1 MRLHVFA
8 VIILTVLLV
17 LVGRLWMLQFTRW
30 VVYSRAA
37 AGNRTSV
44 TFSPAPRG
52 IIFDRTGHILAQ
64 NRPVWN
70 VSIIPAKFPRD
81 EGEAEKVIVRLAGI
95 LQAPTPELR
104 KKLKEARVRKG
115 QEVVILE
122 DLGEDVPFKVVAQIE
137 EQALPGVSI
146 AQSAVR
152 SYPYGP
158 LAAHVLGY
166 ARGINDRQYEQVKD
180 LDYPLLKPSTE
191 PDSLELVGPEPL
203 YSRESIFGQ
212 SGLEKEYEV
221 DLNTAPALPILSGRP
236 GKIVYE
242 VDATLAPVR
251 PIEQRPPTVGASV
264 HLALDVGAQMAAES
278 ALREALREHP
288 NRTGAAV
295 VLDVNDGGVVA
306 MASLPSFNPNEWVKR
321 IPAAQWKRLN
331 EDPRT
336 PLLNKATCGLY
347 PPASTFKLISMSA
360 ALETKKVTPEKTFFC
375 PGFIREGPQR
385 FDCWQPTGHGSLGLR
400 GALAHSCDVY
410 FYELVRQQGLS
421 SDDLATYATDFGLG
435 ETTGLDLPEEVAG
448 LVPTREWKRNVQGQG
463 WWTGD
468 TINMVIGQGATQATP
483 LQMALV
489 CAAVA
494 NGGSLLQPHLVQRID
509 WPTHFGLPPQVFGR
523 TVRRE
528 LKVKPETL
536 QIVRESMRLAVTT
549 EHGTAGAMR
558 TFPIPVAAK
567 TGSAEHI
574 PGKPTHAWFICF
586 APYDKPKYAIAVFV
600 SEGGHGGQTAG
611 PVARRILAALYGLKG
626 EPGGGSE
633 GPSD

>member
-1 MRLHVFA
+1 M
-8 VIILTVLLV
+8 
-17 LVGRLWMLQFTRW
+17 
-30 VVYSRAA
+30 
-37 AGNRTSV
+37 
-44 TFSPAPRG
+44 
-52 IIFDRTGHILAQ
+52 
-64 NRPVWN
+64 
-70 VSIIPAKFPRD
+70 
-81 EGEAEKVIVRLAGI
+81 
-95 LQAPTPELR
+95 
-104 KKLKEARVRKG
+104 
-115 QEVVILE
+115 
-122 DLGEDVPFKVVAQIE
+122 
-137 EQALPGVSI
+137 
-146 AQSAVR
+146 
-152 SYPYGP
+152 
-158 LAAHVLGY
+158 
-166 ARGINDRQYEQVKD
+166 
-180 LDYPLLKPSTE
+180 TE
-191 PDSLELVGPEPL
+191 PEPL
-203 YSRESIFGQ
+203 YSRESVFGQ

-236 GKIVYE
+236 GKTVYE
-242 VDATLAPVR
+242 VDSTLAPVR
-251 PIEQRPPTVGASV
+251 LIEQRPPTVGASV
-264 HLALDVGAQMAAES
+264 HLAIDVRAQLAAES
-278 ALREALREHP
+278 ALQEALSKDAR
-288 NRTGAAV
+288 RTGAAV
-295 VLDVNDGGVVA
+295 VLDVNDGGVIA
-306 MASLPSFNPNEWVKR
+306 MASLPSFNPNQFTKR
-321 IPAAQWKRLN
+321 IPAELWKRLN
-331 EDPRT
+331 DDPRT
-336 PLLNKATCGLY
+336 PLQNKATSGRY

-360 ALETKKVTPEKTFFC
+360 ALETNKVTPAKTFYC
-375 PGFIREGPQR
+375 PGFIREGGMR
-385 FDCWQPTGHGSLGLR
+385 FDCWQPKGHGSLGLR

-421 SDDLATYATDFGLG
+421 SDDLARYAADFGLG
-435 ETTGLDLPEEVAG
+435 ETSGLDLPEEVAG
-448 LVPTREWKRNVQGQG
+448 LVPTREWKRNAQGQG

-600 SEGGHGGQTAG
+600 SEGGHGG
-611 PVARRILAALYGLKG
+611 
-626 EPGGGSE
+626 
-633 GPSD
+633 